1 MSVSSRQFLFFFFAW
16 ENLQKKKKKRKK
28 AEKVGRPEPP
38 QPPRVRRPW
47 LERVRV
53 CWLHARTV
61 ADQSLS
67 RVYFP
72 RVLCRVQHHRFE
84 QGPSRGYF
92 LVCSSLWTAY
102 ADRDHGLCDGGEE
115 YKWHWTG
122 VAISGEAWSVEGFVD
137 EILENVFFFFFFFF
151 FFFWERVAGFHRA
164 WLETRLFTSQIT
176 GSPPLLSEWDIL
188 CEMEHEGR
196 SIPDSER
203 VLRRST
209 AFYYWKVFIHS
220 NTSLVS

>member
-1 MSVSSRQFLFFFFAW
+1 MAWMVERGSVL
-16 ENLQKKKKKRKK
+16 
-28 AEKVGRPEPP
+28 
-38 QPPRVRRPW
+38 VRTREQ
-47 LERVRV
+47 ERVRV

-61 ADQSLS
+61 TDQSLS
-67 RVYFP
+67 RVYFF

-137 EILENVFFFFFFFF
+137 EILELACFFFFFFFF
-151 FFFWERVAGFHRA
+151 FLRTCCEFSSSLAWDYTFYVADYR
-164 WLETRLFTSQIT
+164 IT
-176 GSPPLLSEWDIL
+176 ATEWRWSCNLRRKKYPIQTAVALLSEWDIL

-209 AFYYWKVFIHS
+209 AFYYWIVFIHS
-220 NTSLVS
+220 NIPHWCLR